1 MKATKKSNWKMY
13 FIKFSLSFVEE
24 VLQVL
29 ALQLKLTLV
38 TFRWSGKLKSK
49 KQEKHYFA
57 MIIFISCFEG
67 KMKGYLVAI

>member
-1 MKATKKSNWKMY
+1 MY
-13 FIKFSLSFVEE
+13 LIQFSLSYIKE

-29 ALQLKLTLV
+29 ALQMKLMLV
-38 TFRWSGKLKSK
+38 TSRWSEKSKSK
-49 KQEKHYFA
+49 KQEKHCFA